1 MRLALVLSTLLL
13 CACAGIPETHYY
25 VLEWP
30 QDLAVAG
37 SNRSAGLVVGVE
49 SFGIDAPYD
58 QDRIVYRIGEDSPE
72 IRFYAYHRW
81 AVPLSRRLPQ
91 LVAERLSGTDGI
103 ASIVPATPG
112 GDYAARISGRLVAL
126 EELDLPEGQ
135 RVRVELALM
144 LHLADGSEIWS
155 GSFRGDSDPGPLD
168 IDDVVRQMADVIGQ
182 ALDEAREELE
192 RELR

>member
-1 MRLALVLSTLLL
+1 MRLGLVLSALLL
-13 CACAGIPETHYY
+13 CSCAEIPQTHYY

-30 QDLAVAG
+30 QDLAVG
-37 SNRSAGLVVGVE
+37 SNRSDGLVVAVE
-49 SFGIDAPYD
+49 PFGIDAPYD

-72 IRFYAYHRW
+72 VRFYAYHRW

-103 ASIVPATPG
+103 ASIAPAVPG
-112 GDYAARISGRLVAL
+112 GDYTARISGRLVAL
-126 EELDLPEGQ
+126 EELDVPAGQ
-135 RVRVELALM
+135 RVRVELTLV
-144 LHLADGSEIWS
+144 LHLADGNEIWS
-155 GSFRGDSDPGPLD
+155 GSFRGGSDPGPHD
-168 IDDVVRQMADVIGQ
+168 IDGVVRQMAGVIGQ